1 MGVVQ
6 GLTEFLP
13 VSSSGHLALSR
24 QFLGAGSATDVGFE
38 VAVHA
43 GTLLSVLIFFR
54 KKIIS
59 IFQEAISGI
68 SDGRR
73 LIWYI
78 FIGSIPAGV
87 FGLLIKDRIE
97 IFINSTTLV
106 GLALCF
112 TAAILFIG
120 EKYGREI
127 VSAGTM
133 GSKRSILIGFAQ
145 AVAIFPGV
153 SRSGATIAVSMLTG
167 VNKATAVEYV
177 FLLSLPAVGGATL
190 LTAMDWVSGSVVVGA
205 EHLAGGITAA
215 VSGYL
220 AIALILKI
228 VASGK
233 LYYFAIYC
241 LILGVTVIVL

>member
-1 MGVVQ
+1 MGIVQ

-24 QFLGAGSATDVGFE
+24 QLLGAGAATDIGFE

-43 GTLLSVLIFFR
+43 GTLLSVLIYFR

-87 FGLLIKDRIE
+87 VGLLLKDRIE
-97 IFINSTTLV
+97 IFINNTILV
-106 GLALCF
+106 GIALCV
-112 TAAILFIG
+112 TAVILYIG

-127 VSAGTM
+127 VSAGKM
-133 GSKRSILIGFAQ
+133 GVNRSLLIGIAQ
-145 AVAIFPGV
+145 AVAIIPGI
-153 SRSGATIAVSMLTG
+153 SRSGATIAVSILTG
-167 VNKATAVEYV
+167 VKKSTAVEYV
-177 FLLSLPAVGGATL
+177 FILSLPAVGGATL
-190 LTAMDWVSGSVVVGA
+190 LTALDWTNGSVVLGA
-205 EHLAGGITAA
+205 AHLAGGITAA
-215 VSGYL
+215 VSGFF

-241 LILGVTVIVL
+241 LILGILVIVL